1 MSTYCLLAASVI
13 SIHAPREGCDG
24 FGTGDVSGWRY
35 FNPRTPRG
43 VRLDALRG
51 LLGSHLI
58 SIHAPREGC
67 DDEHRS
73 HGPTLKISIHA
84 PREGCDSSIFLLY
97 RSFSTF
103 QSTHP
108 ARGATLHP
116 RAFSQPLQFQSTH
129 PARGATRSRFA
140 LPRYAQIS
148 IHAPREGCD
157 APSLAALGRAV
168 DFNPRTPR
176 GVRPGSSS
184 QRRRTPDISIHAPRE
199 GCDRLSTRGQTW
211 KP

>member
-67 DDEHRS
+67 DEFLPYPFDSRGAISIHAPREGCDRRI
-73 HGPTLKISIHA
+73 TERDTEEAISIHA
-84 PREGCDSSIFLLY
+84 PREGCDSPSWLAPPY
-97 RSFSTF
+97 RI
-103 QSTHP
+103 
-108 ARGATLHP
+108 
-116 RAFSQPLQFQSTH
+116 QFQSTH
-129 PARGATRSRFA
+129 PARGAT
-140 LPRYAQIS
+140 
-148 IHAPREGCD
+148 
-157 APSLAALGRAV
+157 AALVFV
-168 DFNPRTPR
+168 DCP
-176 GVRPGSSS
+176 
-184 QRRRTPDISIHAPRE
+184 PDISIHAPRE
-199 GCDRLSTRGQTW
+199 GCDPSPLSTASRCR
-211 KP
+211 

>member
-67 DDEHRS
+67 DEFLPYPFDSRGAISIHAPREGCDGRPFYHFRDLTNFNPRTPR
-73 HGPTLKISIHA
+73 GVRREAILTIGRCLIISIHA
-84 PREGCDSSIFLLY
+84 PREGCDSRFLPV
-97 RSFSTF
+97 
-103 QSTHP
+103 Q
-108 ARGATLHP
+108 
-116 RAFSQPLQFQSTH
+116 
-129 PARGATRSRFA
+129 
-140 LPRYAQIS
+140 
-148 IHAPREGCD
+148 
-157 APSLAALGRAV
+157 
-168 DFNPRTPR
+168 
-176 GVRPGSSS
+176 
-184 QRRRTPDISIHAPRE
+184 
-199 GCDRLSTRGQTW
+199 
-211 KP
+211 

>member
-43 VRLDALRG
+43 VRLEIPTRAIVVSDFNPRTPRGVRRGHVAHLR
-51 LLGSHLI
+51 LDTVI

-67 DDEHRS
+67 DMLDEKD
-73 HGPTLKISIHA
+73 LQAIAISIHA
-84 PREGCDSSIFLLY
+84 PREGCDY
-97 RSFSTF
+97 RRYSDGRFAPRF

-108 ARGATLHP
+108 ARGATWKCFFPCSQFINFNP
-116 RAFSQPLQFQSTH
+116 RTPRGVRLSEVGEKHGSTH
-129 PARGATRSRFA
+129 
-140 LPRYAQIS
+140 IS

-157 APSLAALGRAV
+157 QGP
-168 DFNPRTPR
+168 PQC
-176 GVRPGSSS
+176 RP
-184 QRRRTPDISIHAPRE
+184 
-199 GCDRLSTRGQTW
+199 
-211 KP
+211 

>member
-67 DDEHRS
+67 DEFL
-73 HGPTLKISIHA
+73 PY
-84 PREGCDSSIFLLY
+84 PFDS
-97 RSFSTF
+97 
-103 QSTHP
+103 
-108 ARGATLHP
+108 RGA
-116 RAFSQPLQFQSTH
+116 
-129 PARGATRSRFA
+129 
-140 LPRYAQIS
+140 
-148 IHAPREGCD
+148 
-157 APSLAALGRAV
+157 
-168 DFNPRTPR
+168 
-176 GVRPGSSS
+176 
-184 QRRRTPDISIHAPRE
+184 ISIHAPRE
-199 GCDRLSTRGQTW
+199 GCDRPGWPLMGRQKGDFNPRTPRGVRLFDLLAVPLFFHISIHAPREGCDRRRWWRGRTAHPISIHAPREGCDVWPPLSPLYFTNFNPRTPRGVR
-211 KP
+211 P